1 MSSIQCNMIM
11 YCNTSCVSVCAQMLS
26 KISVQIGP
34 EQTGMVLHLIQKL
47 KVLQLIQLHE
57 IQFYKRFF

>member
-26 KISVQIGP
+26 KIGVQIGP
-34 EQTGMVLHLIQKL
+34 EQTGMVFLLIQKL
-47 KVLQLIQLHE
+47 KVLQLILLLQE
-57 IQFYKRFF
+57 IQFY